1 MIAADPFVNIE
12 TGNLVIFA
20 GASMVIFGSVYVTYL
35 IYKLRRLKNE
45 TN

>member
-12 TGNLVIFA
+12 TGNLVVFV
-20 GASMVIFGSVYVTYL
+20 GASMVIFGSVWVTYL

-45 TN
+45 R